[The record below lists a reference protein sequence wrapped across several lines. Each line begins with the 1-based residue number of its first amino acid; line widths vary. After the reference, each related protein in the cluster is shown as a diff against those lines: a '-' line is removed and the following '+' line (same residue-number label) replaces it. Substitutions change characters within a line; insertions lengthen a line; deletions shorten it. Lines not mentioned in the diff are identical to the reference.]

1 MKLLHIADLHIGKR
15 VGGLSM
21 IEEQKN
27 VIAQLEALAKTEDI
41 EAVLIAGDVFDRP
54 VPSHEAL
61 ETCESL
67 FSAFCENGI
76 DVFVI
81 PGNHDSSQQLAFCS
95 HLLAPSGLHIAK
107 AFDGHIE
114 THTLDDGKDR
124 VCIHLLPFIRPTD
137 VRMALAEKA
146 DEISTHED
154 AVSAALS
161 QDKIDEAAFN
171 ILVAHQF
178 VTSGDERPET
188 SDSEIMSVGGS
199 DNVDASLFDAYDYVA
214 LGHLHRAQHIGR
226 PHIRYAGSPLKY
238 SFSET
243 QHEKS
248 ATLLEIS
255 AGSLEVKTHPL
266 KPLHDMREIK
276 ASYEELRQGI
286 DTKSNEDYMRVTLT
300 DSSLADAMAKLRAIY
315 PNILRLDW
323 EGFAEPVQHEAQ
335 GSGRTENVSPIELFE
350 EYYEKQTSSKLD
362 QTELRAV
369 KASFDAD
376 GAVK

>member
-226 PHIRYAGSPLKY
+226 PQAPSPPIAL
-238 SFSET
+238 
-243 QHEKS
+243 
-248 ATLLEIS
+248 A
-255 AGSLEVKTHPL
+255 
-266 KPLHDMREIK
+266 
-276 ASYEELRQGI
+276 
-286 DTKSNEDYMRVTLT
+286 
-300 DSSLADAMAKLRAIY
+300 SSLTPICLSS
-315 PNILRLDW
+315 ILVLKTQARSL
-323 EGFAEPVQHEAQ
+323 
-335 GSGRTENVSPIELFE
+335 
-350 EYYEKQTSSKLD
+350 TSSLKSTLPS
-362 QTELRAV
+362 AV
-369 KASFDAD
+369 K
-376 GAVK
+376 